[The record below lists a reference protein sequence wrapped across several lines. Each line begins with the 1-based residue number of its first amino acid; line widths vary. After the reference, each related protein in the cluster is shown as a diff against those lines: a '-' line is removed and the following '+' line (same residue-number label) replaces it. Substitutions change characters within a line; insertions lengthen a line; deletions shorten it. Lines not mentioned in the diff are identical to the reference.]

1 MDNRK
6 SNDPAPTSQASFTRI
21 LKELKDQGHFTASI
35 LVSAEGLPVA
45 SVSAPFDTD
54 TVAAMAALIKNV
66 VRQART
72 QMSLAWVDEVSIVD
86 NDKMRLTCRYFVVD
100 GEELILA
107 IVAPPYQ
114 SYRRLTNQAIRE
126 IRRCWPG

>member
-1 MDNRK
+1 MDSRK
-6 SNDPAPTSQASFTRI
+6 SNDPAPTSEDAFTQI
-21 LKELKDQGHFTASI
+21 LKEIKDQGHFMASI
-35 LVSAEGLPVA
+35 LVSTEGLPVA

-72 QMSLAWVDEVSIVD
+72 QLGLAWVDEVSIVD
-86 NDKMRLTCRYFVVD
+86 DDKIRLTCRYFVVD

-114 SYRRLTNQAIRE
+114 PYRRLTNQAIRE
-126 IRRCWPG
+126 IRRCWLG